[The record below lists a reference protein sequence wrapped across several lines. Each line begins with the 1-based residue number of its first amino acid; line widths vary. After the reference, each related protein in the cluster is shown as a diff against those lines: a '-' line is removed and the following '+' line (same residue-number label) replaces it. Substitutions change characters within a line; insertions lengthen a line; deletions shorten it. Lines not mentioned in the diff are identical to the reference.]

1 MPHAG
6 GFEKQA
12 LAASGGRTGGAAS
25 HRRPLRPSCVPPVCF
40 CSSQL
45 LEAADPDPTNL
56 LLPPTPCLSAMT
68 AVGRCCV
75 FLASDQRCPRQAEP
89 AGLLG
94 GGWLGRT
101 DGGCTT

>member
-1 MPHAG
+1 M
-6 GFEKQA
+6 
-12 LAASGGRTGGAAS
+12 
-25 HRRPLRPSCVPPVCF
+25 CF

-45 LEAADPDPTNL
+45 HEAADPDPTNL

-75 FLASDQRCPRQAEP
+75 LLASDQRCPRQAEP

-101 DGGCTT
+101 DGRLHDLKLRLPRETWRGSEVISRPLGQA